1 MSVYRNKINKR
12 LKRKAQLRG
21 VAQAQAG
28 ISGFG
33 PRVNPS
39 HPQSPFRVDQDKEDE
54 AAFNRWLGQ
63 DLNAIPG
70 GEPSSNRRTQ
80 FESKWTQREQLDLEQ
95 KQRQWDMVPTINPRP
110 TKQSIMNERN
120 KKQTW
125 LSQG

>member
-1 MSVYRNKINKR
+1 MSAYRNKINKR

-21 VAQAQAG
+21 VAQAQDG

-33 PRVNPS
+33 PRVNT
-39 HPQSPFRVDQDKEDE
+39 VDQDEVKE
-54 AAFNRWLGQ
+54 AAFNWWLGQ

-70 GEPSSNRRTQ
+70 VEPSSNKKTQ
-80 FESKWTQREQLDLEQ
+80 FESKWTRREQFDLEQ
-95 KQRQWDMVPTINPRP
+95 QQRQWDMVPTINPRP
-110 TKQSIMNERN
+110 TKQSTMNERN

>member
-33 PRVNPS
+33 PRVNT
-39 HPQSPFRVDQDKEDE
+39 VDQDKEDE
-54 AAFNRWLGQ
+54 AAFNWWLNQ

-70 GEPSSNRRTQ
+70 VEPSSNRKTQ
-80 FESKWTQREQLDLEQ
+80 FESKWTRREQLDLERR
-95 KQRQWDMVPTINPRP
+95 QRQWDMVPTINPRP
-110 TKQSIMNERN
+110 TRESMKNKRN

-125 LSQG
+125 VSQG